1 MQRVA
6 VVEGVEDA
14 EESRWRLLMEHAHE
28 LIAVLDLD
36 GVVIEANRRWE
47 ELLGLSPGGLVG
59 RRISELAAEGYGE
72 INTAEYKRVV
82 RAGVHGSAK
91 GVLVRR
97 QGGGVAHV
105 DFATS
110 TVMLGG
116 HPVVLSIGRDV
127 TEQTRTAAA
136 LLASEERHRGLIE
149 RLPEIVWSGTADGK
163 VHFISGNVVG
173 VCGVTPEMV
182 YEGGAAWWRKRI
194 HSEDRALAKH
204 DFVAFLADGTAFDV
218 EYRWQH
224 PDGHWIWLRSRSS
237 ARYVVDGL
245 VHYDGVISDVTQQRH
260 LEEGLRQAQK
270 VEAVG
275 LLASGIAHDFNN
287 LLAVIMADAYEL
299 AAGLA
304 PGDPR
309 RELAQE
315 IEDTAVRAATL
326 TRQLLMFSRKQ
337 VVQPEVLAVGAVL
350 DDLGRLL
357 RRVIGEDIVLDTR
370 TASRLGRIFL
380 DRGELEQILL
390 NLAVNARDAMPNGG
404 ALTIEVASVDVDEG
418 TLASCVGA
426 GAPGRHV
433 LISVSDT
440 GCGMSQRIRKRIFEP
455 FFTTKPVG
463 KGTGLGLSTVFGIV
477 TRAGGAIDVDSAEG
491 VGTRFRVYLPHA
503 VDAREERRGRA
514 TNVAFAGQERLLL
527 VEDDEL
533 VRTVTRR
540 ILEAAGYQVTT
551 ACDGAEAIAS
561 LDAGGE
567 VDLVLTDVV
576 MPVSSGPDLVAALRG
591 RNPPLKVLF
600 MSGYSDHAALDDA
613 RADGASFIAK
623 PFTPQGLLKKLR
635 EILGGAGG

>member
-1 MQRVA
+1 MQQLA
-6 VVEGVEDA
+6 TVEGVVDA
-14 EESRWRLLMEHAHE
+14 EESRWRLLMEHARE

-36 GVVIEANRRWE
+36 GVVLEANRRWE
-47 ELLGLSPGGLVG
+47 ELLGLPPGGLAG
-59 RRISELAAEGYGE
+59 RHISEFAPDGHGPSA
-72 INTAEYKRVV
+72 TAEYRRVV
-82 RAGVHGSAK
+82 RAGMHGSCE

-97 QGGGVAHV
+97 HGGSVAQV

-116 HPVVLSIGRDV
+116 RPVVLSIGHDV
-127 TEQTRTAAA
+127 TEQARTAAA
-136 LLASEERHRGLIE
+136 LRASEERHRGLIE
-149 RLPEIVWSGTADGK
+149 RLPEIVWSGTADGGI
-163 VHFISGNVVG
+163 HFISGNVG
-173 VCGVTPEMV
+173 PVCGVTTEMV
-182 YEGGAAWWRKRI
+182 HAGGASWWIARI
-194 HSEDRALAKH
+194 HPEDRNLVEREFAE
-204 DFVAFLADGTAFDV
+204 FLAGASGFDF

-224 PDGHWIWLRSRSS
+224 PDGHWMWIRSRSS

-245 VHYDGVISDVTQQRH
+245 VHYDGVMSDITHQRH

-287 LLAVIMADAYEL
+287 LLAVIMADAFEL

-304 PGDPR
+304 PSDPR

-357 RRVIGEDIVLDTR
+357 RRVIGEDIVLETE
-370 TASRLGRIFL
+370 TASRLGRVLL

-390 NLAVNARDAMPNGG
+390 NLAVNARDAMPHGG
-404 ALTIEVASVDVDEG
+404 ALTIEVASVDLDEA

-426 GAPGRHV
+426 GAPGPHV

-440 GCGMSQRIRKRIFEP
+440 GCGMSARIRRRIFEP
-455 FFTTKPVG
+455 FFTTKPAG

-477 TRAGGAIDVDSAEG
+477 TRAGGAIGVDSTEG
-491 VGTRFRVYLPHA
+491 AGTRFRIYLPRA
-503 VDAREERRGRA
+503 IDAREERRGRS
-514 TNVAFAGQERLLL
+514 TNIAFGGQERILL

-533 VRTVTRR
+533 VRSVTRR
-540 ILEAAGYQVTT
+540 ILEAAGYQVT
-551 ACDGAEAIAS
+551 AARDGAEAIAC
-561 LDAGGE
+561 LDTGCE
-567 VDLVLTDVV
+567 IDLVLTDVV

-591 RNPPLKVLF
+591 RIPPLKVLF
-600 MSGYSDHAALDDA
+600 MSGYADHAALDDA
-613 RADGASFIAK
+613 SADGAIFIAK
-623 PFTPQGLLKKLR
+623 PFTPHGLLKQLR
-635 EILGGAGG
+635 EILGGTG

>member
-1 MQRVA
+1 MA
-6 VVEGVEDA
+6 AVEGVEDA
-14 EESRWRLLMEHAHE
+14 EESRWCLLMEHAHE

-36 GVVIEANRRWE
+36 GVVLEANRRWE
-47 ELLGLSPGGLVG
+47 ELLGLPRDGLVG
-59 RRISELAAEGYGE
+59 RPISELAADGYGE
-72 INTAEYKRVV
+72 INIAEYKRAV

-91 GVLVRR
+91 DVLVRR
-97 QGGGVAHV
+97 HGGGVAHV
-105 DFATS
+105 DFATC

-116 HPVVLSIGRDV
+116 QPLVLSIGHDV

-136 LLASEERHRGLIE
+136 LRASEERHRGLIE
-149 RLPEIVWSGTADGK
+149 RLPEIVWSGTADGGI
-163 VHFISGNVVG
+163 HFISGNVVG

-182 YEGGAAWWRKRI
+182 YAGGTSWWIARI
-194 HSEDRALAKH
+194 HPDDRVLV
-204 DFVAFLADGTAFDV
+204 DREFPAFLSGESGFDV

-224 PDGHWIWLRSRSS
+224 SDGHWIWLRSRSS

-245 VHYDGVISDVTQQRH
+245 VHYDGILSDITQQRH

-309 RELAQE
+309 REVAQE
-315 IEDTAVRAATL
+315 IEDTAMRAATL

-337 VVQPEVLAVGAVL
+337 VVQPEVLAVGAVV

-357 RRVIGEDIVLDTR
+357 RRVIGEDVVLRTE
-370 TASRLGRIFL
+370 TASRLGRVLL

-390 NLAVNARDAMPNGG
+390 NLAVNARDAMPDGG
-404 ALTIEVASVDVDEG
+404 ALTIEVASVDVDEA

-433 LISVSDT
+433 LISVADT
-440 GCGMSQRIRKRIFEP
+440 GCGMSPRIRKRIFEP

-491 VGTRFRVYLPHA
+491 VGTRFRVYRRMPSTLVRNGA
-503 VDAREERRGRA
+503 DAR
-514 TNVAFAGQERLLL
+514 
-527 VEDDEL
+527 
-533 VRTVTRR
+533 RTSRSPAR
-540 ILEAAGYQVTT
+540 S
-551 ACDGAEAIAS
+551 AS
-561 LDAGGE
+561 CSSRM
-567 VDLVLTDVV
+567 T
-576 MPVSSGPDLVAALRG
+576 SWSGP
-591 RNPPLKVLF
+591 
-600 MSGYSDHAALDDA
+600 
-613 RADGASFIAK
+613 
-623 PFTPQGLLKKLR
+623 
-635 EILGGAGG
+635 